1 MSVADAQFAATM
13 IAEDGATVTWVKT
26 NAAAT
31 NVTVDAT
38 MPWKVTEEQLNN
50 APVPPTQFVVKCL
63 LTRGKGLAAQLYSLM
78 KGSDVPGG
86 GQMGLLP
93 GNVPFTPE
101 LTDTVIKADATVLAI
116 SSIDVVE
123 PDGVPVLYYI
133 TFQK

>member
-1 MSVADAQFAATM
+1 MSLSDAQFAATM

-31 NVTVDAT
+31 NVTVDVT
-38 MPWKVTEEQLNN
+38 QPWKVTEEQLNN
-50 APVPPTQFVVKCL
+50 APVPPARFIVKCL
-63 LTRGKGLAAQLYSLM
+63 LTRGKGLAAQLYAMM

-101 LTDTVIKADATVLAI
+101 LTDTVIKPDNSVMAI

-123 PDGVPVLYYI
+123 PDGVPVLYYV